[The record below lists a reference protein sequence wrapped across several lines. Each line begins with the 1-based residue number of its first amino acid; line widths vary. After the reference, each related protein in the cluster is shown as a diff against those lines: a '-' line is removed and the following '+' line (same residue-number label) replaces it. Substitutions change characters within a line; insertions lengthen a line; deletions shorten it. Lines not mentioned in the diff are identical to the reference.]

1 MTQQIRPSQFI
12 TTYGPGAILEGPDG
26 PRIIPSLTVL
36 FGDRGRFP
44 QLAANF
50 EISEPRLAAL
60 LGPTAGIVR
69 IPTNA
74 ELGWQETKEVYGTGP
89 FPTWSLC
96 AAHGILYQVT
106 QAAQQG
112 CPQCRARTNIWDK
125 AAREAI
131 RFVMACRDGHLDD
144 VNWHAVV
151 AHQLPNCRPSHYRWV
166 GGGAALRFVQ
176 IECPACQGST
186 NLGTAY
192 GRPLPC
198 SGRFPEWMI
207 PLQSANARPGCP
219 VRGEMLQKGASNL
232 RIPLLQAALTIPRLD
247 TRLHL
252 FLAQSNVRPVLVAV
266 QPQTMAAL
274 LTMLGNLQ
282 TRNMVSAA
290 DVALVGSTPWSQVSI
305 AINDVINPTLPQN
318 YRELLDQEFRELR
331 TAAANGAP
339 ARPSPTP
346 GYPPCFEVVR
356 SSVLDGIRGPNGT
369 EFRVAPVSR
378 LRVVLVQR
386 GYQRIDDRAEVVPTV
401 YVDQVG
407 GRNWYPGV
415 ELFGEGIFI
424 ELDPNGAQ
432 RGRLPL
438 RGGEVAAWRAA
449 YTSGTP
455 PAEMGETHPVHV
467 WWHTLAHRLLNA
479 LAVDSGYSAAALRER
494 IYIEIDAATGEASG
508 GLLLYTVQPGGD
520 GTLGGLISLAPTFGA
535 ILAAALRNDL
545 ACSNDPLC
553 EEERFDPTRVNGA
566 ACYACLLVSETSCEH
581 RNRWLDRNLLLANMP

>member
-26 PRIIPSLTVL
+26 PRVIPSLAAL
-36 FGDRGRFP
+36 FGDNGRFP
-44 QLAANF
+44 QLAANY

-74 ELGWQETKEVYGTGP
+74 ELGWHETREVYRTQR

-96 AAHGILYQVT
+96 APHGILYQVT
-106 QAAQQG
+106 QATRQG
-112 CPQCRARTNIWDK
+112 CPRCQGVPNVWDK

-144 VNWHAVV
+144 VNWHGLV
-151 AHQLPNCRPSHYRWV
+151 AHRQPGCQPAHYRWV

-176 IECPACQGST
+176 IECPTCGGAT

-192 GRPLPC
+192 ARPQRC
-198 SGRFPEWMI
+198 SGRFPERMI
-207 PLQSANARPGCP
+207 PLQNARPGCATP
-219 VRGEMLQKGASNL
+219 GAMLQKGASNL

-252 FLAQSNVRPVLVAV
+252 FLAQSNVRPALVAA
-266 QPQTMAAL
+266 QPQSMQDL
-274 LTMLGNLQ
+274 LRLLGNLQ
-282 TRNMVSAA
+282 NRNMVSAA
-290 DVALVGSTPWSQVSI
+290 DVALVGSTPWAQVGV

-346 GYPPCFEVVR
+346 GSPPCFEVIR
-356 SSVLDGIRGPNGT
+356 SAVIDRVRGPGGI

-386 GYQRIDDRAEVVPTV
+386 GYQRIDDGAELVPTM
-401 YVDQVG
+401 YTDPLGNRQ
-407 GRNWYPGV
+407 WYPGV
-415 ELFGEGIFI
+415 ELFGEGIFVEI
-424 ELDPNGAQ
+424 DPHGAQ
-432 RGRLPL
+432 QGRLPL
-438 RGGEVAAWRAA
+438 RGGEVTAWRAA
-449 YTSGTP
+449 FAAGTP
-455 PAEMGETHPVHV
+455 PVAMSETHPVHV

-494 IYIEIDAATGEASG
+494 IYIEIDATTGDATG

-520 GTLGGLISLAPTFGA
+520 GTLGGLISLAPSFAA

-545 ACSNDPLC
+545 TCSNDPLC

-566 ACYACLLVSETSCEH
+566 ACYACLLTSETSCEH
-581 RNRWLDRNLLLANMP
+581 RNRWLDRNLLLANLP